1 MFFVNVKETLPW
13 QSCVIELPLGE
24 LKLYFSEAGIGR
36 LVLPGDPDSPQGEP
50 SFVTGKLPW
59 GELEID
65 LKGFFK
71 GREIR
76 GSYPLL
82 DTGYSS
88 FTLKVLQLTA
98 AIPFGETCTY
108 GEIAMASGNLRGARA
123 VGQALGRNNTPLLI
137 PCHRVIG
144 KKGAL
149 GGFGS
154 GLGWKSQLLAL
165 EGHRFL

>member
-1 MFFVNVKETLPW
+1 MFFVNVKAPSPW
-13 QSCVIELPLGE
+13 QRCVIELPCGE
-24 LKLYFSEAGIGR
+24 LKLYFSETAIGR
-36 LVLPGDPDSPQGEP
+36 LVLPGDPVSPQGEP

-59 GELEID
+59 GELENE
-65 LKGFFK
+65 LKEFFK

-82 DTGYSS
+82 ADGYSS

-98 AIPFGETCTY
+98 AIPFGETRTY
-108 GEIAMASGNLRGARA
+108 GEIAVASGSLRGARA

-144 KKGAL
+144 QRGAL
-149 GGFGS
+149 GGFSS
-154 GLGWKSQLLAL
+154 GLGWKRQLLAL
-165 EGHRFL
+165 EGHRIS